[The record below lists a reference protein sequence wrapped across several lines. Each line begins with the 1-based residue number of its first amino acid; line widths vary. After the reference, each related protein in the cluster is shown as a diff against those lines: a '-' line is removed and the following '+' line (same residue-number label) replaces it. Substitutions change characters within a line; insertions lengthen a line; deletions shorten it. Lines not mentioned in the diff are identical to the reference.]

1 MKIKILSF
9 AYFLVFLLEEF
20 GQMHCRSS
28 RDNSQGQGQRSANE
42 PVRVSPFLPPPPS
55 PKRPITT
62 GAGLVDYLS
71 GDAYKSGGSAATS
84 ESTSFAVPAHLS
96 PNSTSPLT
104 PLSTSQPS
112 SHSINTTPSP
122 VFTGKPIYDE
132 PAPRSKSIDELP
144 PAPWDAQ
151 ASGGSVSPGGSQ
163 SPVNLPPPP
172 SRYNQR
178 QQFFE
183 QQAFSGGAAQTSS
196 GSGSTYDSLVGQ
208 TQNLSL
214 NSSTPT
220 KQVKQEDALFKDL
233 VDFAKAK
240 SSSSAN
246 PNRSF

>member
-1 MKIKILSF
+1 MKIKILFS

-20 GQMHCRSS
+20 GEMHCRSS

-71 GDAYKSGGSAATS
+71 GEAYKSGGSAATS

-96 PNSTSPLT
+96 SNSTSPVT
-104 PLSTSQPS
+104 PLSTSHPS

-183 QQAFSGGAAQTSS
+183 QQAFSGGATQTSS
-196 GSGSTYDSLVGQ
+196 GSGSSYDSLVGQ